1 MRRLR
6 SVLALALLVPL
17 AGCRRNIPDTEIR
30 DTGDNRA
37 VLAVIQQYRAAAERR
52 DAAAVM
58 ALVSRSYFDDA
69 GTSDPSDDL
78 DYAQLAKAVAAD
90 YARLPSTRL
99 RLDVRR
105 IDVTGDRAVAYLYYE
120 AHYRIAT
127 PRGEV
132 ARQEEDVSR
141 MTFAREGGAWKITS
155 GL

>member
-1 MRRLR
+1 MRRLC
-6 SVLALALLVPL
+6 SALALALLVAS

-30 DTGDNRA
+30 DTADNRA

-69 GTSDPSDDL
+69 GTADPSDDL
-78 DYAQLAKAVAAD
+78 DHAQLAKAVAAD

-99 RLDVRR
+99 RLDVKR

-141 MTFAREGGAWKITS
+141 MTFAREEGAWKITS